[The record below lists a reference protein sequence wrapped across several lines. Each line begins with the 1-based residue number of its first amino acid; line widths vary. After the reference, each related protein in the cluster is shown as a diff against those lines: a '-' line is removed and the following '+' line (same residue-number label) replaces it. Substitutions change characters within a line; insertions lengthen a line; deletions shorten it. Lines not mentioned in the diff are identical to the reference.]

1 VNPKRALKNSAAR
14 AREMHR
20 LYPFTRTVSSAR
32 AALIQSAAS
41 NPNAPETVVHACP
54 PSDDGLTPCCGKT
67 PFEFP
72 ATDRMTLDMA
82 LVTCQRRRNSA
93 KTGA

>member
-1 VNPKRALKNSAAR
+1 VSEIETIREAR
-14 AREMHR
+14 AWFAPSD
-20 LYPFTRTVSSAR
+20 L
-32 AALIQSAAS
+32 AAAFNVPVAEGYV
-41 NPNAPETVVHACP
+41 NTNAPETVVHACP

-93 KTGA
+93 ETGA